1 MSLLNKVNS
10 ARGAGIKV
18 AVVDSGIDVD
28 HPFLAD
34 ANIAG
39 GASFHPSPAG
49 GVRQGPFIRRD
60 AYGHGTACAGIIF
73 SIAPEASIYSVSVLD
88 ARLKSSTEC
97 VKEAVTWCARNDIK
111 VVNLSLGTTNEMHQ
125 RSYSILAHAAY
136 YRDLILVSANVNS
149 PERSYPARLAS
160 VIGVR
165 AKAMKNNDLVEMGYA
180 RNNEIEFLAQG
191 IQVRVPWLDGGFMYQ
206 TGNSFAAPHVTGLV
220 CRIVEA
226 FPGCSPFEVK
236 AILKQYCQAAEPVPK
251 AVSGQ
256 AQ

>member
-1 MSLLNKVNS
+1 MSLLEKVNK
-10 ARGAGIKV
+10 AHGKGVRI
-18 AVVDSGIDVD
+18 AVVDSGIDVS
-28 HPFLAD
+28 HPFLSE
-34 ANIAG
+34 ANIVG
-39 GASFHPSPAG
+39 GASFHPGAGG
-49 GVRQGPFIRRD
+49 GVRQGPFIPRD

-88 ARLKSSTEC
+88 AQLKSSTEC

-111 VVNLSLGTTNEMHQ
+111 VINLSLGTTNEMHQ

-149 PERSYPARLAS
+149 PERSYPARLSS

-165 AKAMKNNDLVEMGYA
+165 ATARKNTELVEMGYA
-180 RNNEIEFLAQG
+180 RNNEIEFLAPG

-206 TGNSFAAPHVTGLV
+206 TGNSFAAPHVTGIV

-236 AILKQYCQAAEPVPK
+236 AILKQYSESAE
-251 AVSGQ
+251 AVSKVVST
-256 AQ
+256 